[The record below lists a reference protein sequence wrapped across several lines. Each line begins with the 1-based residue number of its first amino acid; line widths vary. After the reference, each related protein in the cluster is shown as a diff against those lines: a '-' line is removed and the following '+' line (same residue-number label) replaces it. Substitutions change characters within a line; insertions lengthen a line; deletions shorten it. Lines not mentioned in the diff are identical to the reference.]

1 MKKLLKKFVKSYTI
15 QKKIMLAASHFYN
28 ARLSYNKIKDIN
40 DLDFKVFSQNGED
53 GIIDYFLHQLKIKK
67 PKFVEIGV
75 GDYTESNTRYLFE
88 TTSPKGIIF
97 DTIDDFKARVT
108 ENIKLWK
115 GDLKIIKKSIN
126 PDNILNLLEKNNF
139 LKNLDLFS
147 LDIDGIDYW
156 VIEKLPKDFSKIV
169 VLEYNPIFGSKLKLT
184 VPNLKNF
191 NRSKYHYS
199 NLCFGA
205 SIKALVD
212 LMSKKNFVFIGTNLQ
227 NCNAFFISKKYIK
240 KINLKIPKNNN
251 LNYFSISNIRE
262 SRSKQNKLTY
272 LSGQKKIKKI
282 QNCKVIDLNDKKYQ
296 KIKIKEL
303 LNKKL

>member
-1 MKKLLKKFVKSYTI
+1 MKKLLKKFVKNYTT
-15 QKKIMLAASHFYN
+15 QKKIMLATSHFYN
-28 ARLSYNKIKDIN
+28 ARLNYNKIKNIN

-53 GIIDYFLHQLKIKK
+53 GIIDYFLYQLKIKK

-88 TTSPKGIIF
+88 TTSPQGIIF
-97 DTIDDFKARVT
+97 DVIDDFKAKVI

-115 GDLKIIKKSIN
+115 GDLKIIKKSVN
-126 PDNILNLLEKNNF
+126 SDNILNLLKKNNF

-147 LDIDGIDYW
+147 LDIDGTDYW

-205 SIKALVD
+205 SIKAMVD
-212 LMSKKNFVFIGTNLQ
+212 IMNKKNFVFIGTNLT
-227 NCNAFFISKKYIK
+227 NCNAFFILNELCEKISINIPNEEDLLKYTNVK
-240 KINLKIPKNNN
+240 FKVLKN
-251 LNYFSISNIRE
+251 LNGKLVNIDE
-262 SRSKQNKLTY
+262 LKNEIDSVNVYDLDKE
-272 LSGQKKIKKI
+272 
-282 QNCKVIDLNDKKYQ
+282 KVVPY
-296 KIKIKEL
+296 KET
-303 LNKKL
+303 

>member
-1 MKKLLKKFVKSYTI
+1 
-15 QKKIMLAASHFYN
+15 MLAASHFYN

-205 SIKALVD
+205 SIKALID
-212 LMSKKNFVFIGTNLQ
+212 LMNKKNFVFVGTNLA
-227 NCNAFFISKKYIK
+227 NCNAFFVSKKYIK

>member
-1 MKKLLKKFVKSYTI
+1 VKKLLKKFVKNYTT
-15 QKKIMLAASHFYN
+15 QKKIMLATSHFYN
-28 ARLSYNKIKDIN
+28 ARLNYNKIKNIN

-53 GIIDYFLHQLKIKK
+53 GIIDYFLYQLKIKK

-88 TTSPKGIIF
+88 TTSPQGIIF
-97 DTIDDFKARVT
+97 DVIDDFKAKVI

-115 GDLKIIKKSIN
+115 GDLKIIKKSVN
-126 PDNILNLLEKNNF
+126 SDNILNLLKKNNF

-147 LDIDGIDYW
+147 LDIDGTDYW

-205 SIKALVD
+205 SIKAMVD
-212 LMSKKNFVFIGTNLQ
+212 IMNKKNFVFIGTNLA
-227 NCNAFFISKKYIK
+227 NCNAFFISKKYIQNIK
-240 KINLKIPKNNN
+240 LKIPKKNN
-251 LNYFSISNIRE
+251 LESFIISNIRE
-262 SRSKQNKLTY
+262 SRSKKNTLTY
-272 LSGQKKIKKI
+272 LSGLKKIKKI
-282 QNCKVIDLNDKKYQ
+282 RDCEVVDLHNKKYKKV
-296 KIKIKEL
+296 KIKKLIK
-303 LNKKL
+303 

>member
-53 GIIDYFLHQLKIKK
+53 GIIDYLLHQLKIKK

-88 TTSPKGIIF
+88 TTSPEGIIF
-97 DTIDDFKARVT
+97 DVIDDFKARVR

-126 PDNILNLLEKNNF
+126 SDNILSLLKKNNF

-212 LMSKKNFVFIGTNLQ
+212 LMRKKNFVFIGTNLE

-251 LNYFSISNIRE
+251 LNYFSISNVRE

-282 QNCKVIDLNDKKYQ
+282 QNCTVVDLNNKKYQ

>member
-1 MKKLLKKFVKSYTI
+1 MKKLLKKFVKNYTI

-205 SIKALVD
+205 SIKALID
-212 LMSKKNFVFIGTNLQ
+212 LMNKKNFVFVGTNLA
-227 NCNAFFISKKYIK
+227 NCNAFFVSKKYIK